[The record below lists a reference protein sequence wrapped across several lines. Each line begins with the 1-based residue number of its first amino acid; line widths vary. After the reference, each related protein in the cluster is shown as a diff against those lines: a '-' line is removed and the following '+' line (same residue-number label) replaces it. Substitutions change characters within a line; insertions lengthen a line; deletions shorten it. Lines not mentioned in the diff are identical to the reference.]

1 MVGIDARLA
10 AAIKLPQSV
19 EYCCMNIWIPTGMV
33 IVLGSRRKILAI
45 RNSLWRALENVFQS
59 ITEKNRFVKG
69 FDDENFIDVA
79 RHLEGCHHM
88 DHILPGCG
96 IQ

>member
-1 MVGIDARLA
+1 MTKRYDFTMERFGKRF
-10 AAIKLPQSV
+10 P
-19 EYCCMNIWIPTGMV
+19 
-33 IVLGSRRKILAI
+33 
-45 RNSLWRALENVFQS
+45 ENVFQS

-79 RHLEGCHHM
+79 RHLEGSHHV